1 MARPGF
7 VLEVDRSTP
16 PILFW
21 RGENFSLEK
30 LPAGRSRVIYPPEPL
45 SPIEDIDGAIRD
57 ALLNPHDQDPLPALL
72 RPGMKLTIAFDDVSL
87 PLPKMRTPDNRQR
100 IIEAVLD
107 LAADAGVDDVHI
119 IAALGLHRRMHDYE
133 LCHALGDRVYDAFH
147 PRGTLYQNDAEDHD
161 NLTVIGATPEGEV
174 LEISKRAADSDL
186 IVYVNINS
194 VAMDGGWKSI
204 TTGLASYRSL
214 SFHHNPETLQ
224 NTRSLMDRHKSE
236 LHKSVWRLG
245 KVMRDCGPT
254 VFQIESTLNT
264 DMFPSPFDFVNKREW
279 EWKAKDRATF
289 VATTKSLSHTPLRM
303 ARKIFHSIEGPH
315 AMTSVQAGDT
325 ETVHKIS
332 LDWVHKQQLVEVHG
346 QTDIL
351 TMGIPFVCPYNP
363 DGVMNPVL
371 VMCMGLGYL
380 FNMYRNKPLVRE
392 GGVIIMTHPT
402 YRDFNPVH
410 HPSYIDFYEQVLADT
425 TDPATMSAKWEK
437 QYAEDEWYRHLY
449 RTGNAYHGVHPFY
462 AWYWG
467 AHGLQHAGKVII
479 VGGDPPTVRRLGF
492 TPASTMDDAFEIA
505 SDVVGRTPTISHL
518 HVPALLVADV
528 QSASERCRTRRVACA
543 AQRVSATPQV
553 RHCSAG

>member
-1 MARPGF
+1 MPRPGF

-16 PILFW
+16 PIMFW

-45 SPIEDIDGAIRD
+45 AAIDDIDGAIRH
-57 ALLNPHDQDPLPALL
+57 ALLHPHDQDPLPAQLF
-72 RPGMKLTIAFDDVSL
+72 PGMKLTIAFDDVSL
-87 PLPKMRTPDNRQR
+87 PLPKMRSPDNRQR

-119 IAALGLHRRMHDYE
+119 IAALGLHRRMHEYE
-133 LCHALGDRVYDAFH
+133 LRHALGDRIYDAFH
-147 PRGTLYQNDAEDHD
+147 PRGTLYQHDAEDLD
-161 NLTVIGATPEGEV
+161 NLAVIGTTAEGEV

-224 NTRSLMDRHKSE
+224 NTRSLMDRHKSD

-245 KVMRDCGPT
+245 AVMRDQGPR

-264 DMFPSPFDFVNKREW
+264 DMFPSPFDFLFKREW

-289 VATTKSLSHTPLRM
+289 LATTKSLARTPTRL
-303 ARKIFHSIEGPH
+303 ARKIFHGIEGPH
-315 AMTSVQAGDT
+315 QMTSVQAGDT
-325 ETVHKIS
+325 DKVHQIT
-332 LDWVHKQQLVEVHG
+332 LEWVHKQQLVEVQG

-351 TMGIPFVCPYNP
+351 TLGIPYVCPYNP
-363 DGVMNPVL
+363 DGIMNPVL

-402 YRDFNPVH
+402 YREFHPVH
-410 HPSYIDFYEQVLADT
+410 HPSYIDFFEQVLLDT
-425 TDPATMSAKWEK
+425 TDPVAMSCKWEK

-505 SDVVGRTPTISHL
+505 SDVVGRSPTISHL

-528 QSASERCRTRRVACA
+528 R
-543 AQRVSATPQV
+543 
-553 RHCSAG
+553 

>member
-1 MARPGF
+1 MPRPGF

-16 PILFW
+16 PIMFW
-21 RGENFSLEK
+21 RGENFSLET

-45 SPIEDIDGAIRD
+45 DPIEDIDGAIRN
-57 ALLNPHDQDPLPALL
+57 ALLHPHDQDPLPAQLF
-72 RPGMKLTIAFDDVSL
+72 PGMKLTIAFDDVSL

-100 IIEAVLD
+100 VIEAVLD
-107 LAADAGVDDVHI
+107 LAAEAGVDDVHI
-119 IAALGLHRRMHDYE
+119 IAALGLHRRMHEYE
-133 LCHALGDRVYDAFH
+133 LRHALGDRVYDAFH
-147 PRGTLYQNDAEDHD
+147 PRGTLYQHDAEDRD
-161 NLTVIGATPEGEV
+161 NLTVIGSTPEGEV

-204 TTGLASYRSL
+204 TTGLASYYSL
-214 SFHHNPETLQ
+214 TFHHNPETLQ
-224 NTRSLMDRHKSE
+224 NTRSLMDRHKSD

-245 KVMRDCGPT
+245 KVMRDHGPP

-264 DMFPSPFDFVNKREW
+264 DMFPSPFDFLSKREW
-279 EWKAKDRATF
+279 EWKAKDRATYL
-289 VATTKSLSHTPLRM
+289 ATTKSLSRTPSRL

-315 AMTSVQAGDT
+315 QMTSVQAGDT
-325 ETVHKIS
+325 EAVHKIT
-332 LDWVHKQQLVEVHG
+332 LEWVHKQQLVHVNG

-351 TMGIPFVCPYNP
+351 TLGIPYVCPYNP

-402 YRDFNPVH
+402 YREFHPVH
-410 HPSYIDFYEQVLADT
+410 HPSYIDFFEQVLADT
-425 TDPATMSAKWEK
+425 TDPATMSLKWEK

-505 SDVVGRTPTISHL
+505 SDVVGHAPTISHL

-528 QSASERCRTRRVACA
+528 Q
-543 AQRVSATPQV
+543 
-553 RHCSAG
+553 

>member
-1 MARPGF
+1 MPRPGF

-45 SPIEDIDGAIRD
+45 KPLDDIDGAIRL
-57 ALLNPHDQDPLPALL
+57 ALLNPHDHDPLPALL
-72 RPGMKLTIAFDDVSL
+72 FPGMKLTIAFDDVSL
-87 PLPKMRTPDNRQR
+87 PLPKMRRPDSRQR
-100 IIEAVLD
+100 VIEAVLD
-107 LAADAGVDDVHI
+107 MAAEAGVDDVHI

-133 LCHALGDRVYDAFH
+133 LRHALGDRIFDAFH
-147 PRGTLYQNDAEDHD
+147 PRGLLYQHDAEDLD
-161 NLTVIGATPEGEV
+161 NLTVIGTTAEGEI
-174 LEISKRAADSDL
+174 LEINTRAADSDL
-186 IVYVNINS
+186 VVYVNINS

-224 NTRSLMDRHKSE
+224 NTRSLMDRHHSD
-236 LHKSVWRLG
+236 LHRSVWRLG
-245 KVMRDCGPT
+245 AVLRDHGPKI
-254 VFQIESTLNT
+254 FQVETTLNT
-264 DMFPSPFDFVNKREW
+264 DTFPSSFEFLSKREW
-279 EWKAKDRATF
+279 EWTARDRATF
-289 VATTKSLSHTPLRM
+289 LATSKSLSRTPTRL
-303 ARKIFHSIEGPH
+303 ARKIFHGIEAPH
-315 AMTSVQAGDT
+315 QMTSIQAGDT
-325 ETVHKIS
+325 EAVHRLTIEH
-332 LDWVHKQQLVEVHG
+332 VHRQQLVPVEG

-351 TMGIPFVCPYNP
+351 TLGIPYVCPYNP
-363 DGVMNPVL
+363 DGIMNPVL

-380 FNMYRNKPLVRE
+380 FNMYRGKPLVRE
-392 GGVIIMTHPT
+392 GGVVIMTHPT
-402 YRDFNPVH
+402 YREFHPVH
-410 HPSYIDFYEQVLADT
+410 HPSYIDFFEQVLADT

-505 SDVVGRTPTISHL
+505 SDVVGRSPTISHL
-518 HVPALLVADV
+518 HAPALLLADV
-528 QSASERCRTRRVACA
+528 T
-543 AQRVSATPQV
+543 
-553 RHCSAG
+553 

>member
-1 MARPGF
+1 MPRPGF
-7 VLEVDRSTP
+7 VLDVDRSTP
-16 PILFW
+16 PIMFW

-45 SPIEDIDGAIRD
+45 EALKDIDGAIRN
-57 ALLNPHDQDPLPALL
+57 ALLNPHDQDPLPAQLFA
-72 RPGMKLTIAFDDVSL
+72 GMKLTIAFDDVSL
-87 PLPKMRTPDNRQR
+87 PLPKMRKPDIRQR
-100 IIEAVLD
+100 VMEAVLD
-107 LAADAGVDDVHI
+107 LAAEAGVDDVHI
-119 IAALGLHRRMHDYE
+119 IAALGLHRRMHEYE
-133 LCHALGDRVYDAFH
+133 LRHALGDRIYDAFH
-147 PRGTLYQNDAEDHD
+147 PRGTLYQHDAEDVD
-161 NLTVIGATPEGEV
+161 NLAVIGTTPEGEV
-174 LEISKRAADSDL
+174 LEINKRAADSDL
-186 IVYVNINS
+186 VVYVNINS

-204 TTGLASYRSL
+204 TTGLASYRCL

-224 NTRSLMDRHKSE
+224 NTRSLMDRHKSD

-245 KVMRDCGPT
+245 KVLRDDGPK
-254 VFQIESTLNT
+254 VFQIETTLNT
-264 DMFPSPFDFVNKREW
+264 DMFPSPFDFLAKREW
-279 EWKAKDRATF
+279 EWTARDRATF
-289 VATTKSLSHTPLRM
+289 LGTTKGLDRMPVSM
-303 ARKIFHSIEGPH
+303 ARKIFHRIEGPH
-315 AMTSVQAGDT
+315 QMTSVQAGDT
-325 ETVHKIS
+325 EAVHKIT
-332 LDWVHKQQLVEVHG
+332 LDWIHKQQLVEVHG

-351 TMGIPFVCPYNP
+351 TMGIPYVCPYNP
-363 DGVMNPVL
+363 DGVMNPIL

-410 HPSYIDFYEQVLADT
+410 HPSYIDFFDQVLADT
-425 TDPATMSAKWEK
+425 TDPVVMSKKWEK
-437 QYAEDEWYRHLY
+437 QYAEDEWYKHLY

-528 QSASERCRTRRVACA
+528 T
-543 AQRVSATPQV
+543 
-553 RHCSAG
+553 

>member
-1 MARPGF
+1 M
-7 VLEVDRSTP
+7 DRSTP
-16 PILFW
+16 PIMFW

-45 SPIEDIDGAIRD
+45 APIDDIDGAIRN
-57 ALLNPHDQDPLPALL
+57 ALLNPHDQDPLPTLL
-72 RPGMKLTIAFDDVSL
+72 FAGMKLTIAFDDVSL
-87 PLPKMRTPDNRQR
+87 PLPKMRTPDTRQR
-100 IIEAVLD
+100 VIEAVLD

-119 IAALGLHRRMHDYE
+119 IAALGLHRRMHEYE
-133 LCHALGDRVYDAFH
+133 LRHALGDRIYDAFQ
-147 PRGTLYQNDAEDHD
+147 PRGTLYQHDAEDLD
-161 NLTVIGATPEGEV
+161 NLTVIGTTPEGEV
-174 LEISKRAADSDL
+174 LEINKRAADSDL
-186 IVYVNINS
+186 IVYANINS

-204 TTGLASYRSL
+204 TTGLASYHSL
-214 SFHHNPETLQ
+214 SFHHNPETLE

-245 KVMRDCGPT
+245 KVMRDHGPK
-254 VFQIESTLNT
+254 VFQIETTLNT
-264 DMFPSPFDFVNKREW
+264 DMFPSPFDFLSKREW
-279 EWKAKDRATF
+279 EWKPKDRATF
-289 VATTKSLSHTPLRM
+289 LATTKSLSRTPTRL
-303 ARKIFHSIEGPH
+303 ARRIFQSIEGPH
-315 AMTSVQAGDT
+315 QMTSVQAGDT
-325 ETVHKIS
+325 EAVHKIT
-332 LDWVHKQQLVEVHG
+332 LEWVHKQQLVEVTG

-351 TMGIPFVCPYNP
+351 TLGIPYVCPYNP
-363 DGVMNPVL
+363 DGIMNPVL

-392 GGVIIMTHPT
+392 GGVVIMTHPT
-402 YRDFNPVH
+402 YREFHPVH
-410 HPSYIDFYEQVLADT
+410 HPSYIDFFEQVLADT
-425 TDPATMSAKWEK
+425 TDPATMSRKWEK

-505 SDVVGRTPTISHL
+505 SDVVGRHPTISHL

-528 QSASERCRTRRVACA
+528 R
-543 AQRVSATPQV
+543 
-553 RHCSAG
+553 